1 MSEDALQ
8 RLGPEIQ
15 QAFVSPIED
24 PIEYKD
30 KFPEDLPTL
39 ADVKAELGVVVW
51 CKYEAC
57 QHNKRIQDLQ
67 RTSGSLLKN
76 KTYKPISEREH
87 TWRNVCGRDEIALN
101 YNEWV
106 ARDGQKR
113 KVPACFVSAVKGV
126 SGHVD
131 FSRLLQSDGTPY
143 GGLMGSQH
151 VSDAGYGVFDA

>member
-1 MSEDALQ
+1 MN
-8 RLGPEIQ
+8 
-15 QAFVSPIED
+15 
-24 PIEYKD
+24 
-30 KFPEDLPTL
+30 L
-39 ADVKAELGVVVW
+39 ADLYTFYTNNCV
-51 CKYEAC
+51 
-57 QHNKRIQDLQ
+57 D
-67 RTSGSLLKN
+67 
-76 KTYKPISEREH
+76 EH
-87 TWRNVCGRDEIALN
+87 EVPLN

-113 KVPACFVSAVKGV
+113 KVPACFVSSVKGV